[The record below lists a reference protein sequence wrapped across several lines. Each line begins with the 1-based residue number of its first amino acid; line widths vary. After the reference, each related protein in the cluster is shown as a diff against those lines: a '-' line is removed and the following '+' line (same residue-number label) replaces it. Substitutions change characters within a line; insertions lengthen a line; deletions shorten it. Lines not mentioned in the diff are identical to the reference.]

1 MVIALRGN
9 HPPVP
14 TCLVQ
19 KIAGRPQ
26 GSPLHFSIVAT
37 CESFL
42 RPAAHECVL
51 RRVSIPNFHS
61 VSDRCWSPISYF
73 IRSTRVSLLMWVRS
87 SAPRFLYRLSIAA
100 DVRNVKAGILHLCK
114 DSPYIPYPISPTLYP
129 CMVNRSTLNRI
140 HDIANR

>member
-19 KIAGRPQ
+19 KIAGRPLAPIHLANAAAQ
-26 GSPLHFSIVAT
+26 LPYGSGEMQGEGSPLHFSIVAT
-37 CESFL
+37 CEGFL
-42 RPAAHECVL
+42 RSAAHECVL

-73 IRSTRVSLLMWVRS
+73 IRSTRVSLLNWIQSIV
-87 SAPRFLYRLSIAA
+87 PTFLYKLSIAA
-100 DVRNVKAGILHLCK
+100 DIMNCK
-114 DSPYIPYPISPTLYP
+114 HNYCRGCPPPKWL
-129 CMVNRSTLNRI
+129 
-140 HDIANR
+140 